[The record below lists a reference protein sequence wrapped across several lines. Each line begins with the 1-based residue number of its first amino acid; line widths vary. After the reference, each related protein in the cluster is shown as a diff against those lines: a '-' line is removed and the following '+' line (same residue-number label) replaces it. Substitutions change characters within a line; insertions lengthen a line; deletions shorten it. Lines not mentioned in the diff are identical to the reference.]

1 MRREEEYAMAA
12 DGDHKI
18 TVELDG
24 VPETQLWTLYHRAVE
39 ARRPGGVLHDP
50 RAVEL
55 VDSIDYPF
63 ESRFGPGTQGFGLL
77 QALRVRA
84 FDIEVKRFLAAHP
97 DGTVVALGEGLETQ
111 FWRVDNGRVH
121 WLTVDLPESAAVRRA
136 LLPGEDDRRRVLAR
150 SALDTTW
157 TAEVDT
163 SRGVLITAQ
172 GLLMY
177 LQPGEVHD
185 LLATCAARFPGGGL
199 VFDAVPRW
207 LAAAS
212 RRGVTD
218 PATGYQAP
226 PWHWSMDPAQRS
238 KLRDV
243 HANIRVVRDVHLP
256 RGRGPL
262 GAAAPWLTRVPAL
275 NGFLPSITFLGFGA

>member
-1 MRREEEYAMAA
+1 MVSG
-12 DGDHKI
+12 GDDKI
-18 TVELDG
+18 TVRLDG

-39 ARRPGGVLHDP
+39 ARRPGGALHDP

-55 VDSIDYPF
+55 VDAIDYPF
-63 ESRFGPGTQGFGLL
+63 ERRFGTATDGLGLL

-121 WLTVDLPESAAVRRA
+121 WLTVELPESAEVRRA
-136 LLPGEDDRRRVLAR
+136 LLPAEDDRRRVLAR
-150 SALDTTW
+150 SALDFTW
-157 TAEVDT
+157 TAGVDPAH
-163 SRGVLITAQ
+163 GVLITAQ

-177 LQPGEVHD
+177 LRPEEVHD
-185 LLATCAARFPGGGL
+185 LLATCATRFPGGGL

-212 RRGVTD
+212 RRGVAD
-218 PATGYQAP
+218 PKTGYQAP
-226 PWHWSMDPAQRS
+226 PWHWSMDPADRS
-238 KLRDV
+238 KLRGLHPNV
-243 HANIRVVRDVHLP
+243 RVVREVRPP

-262 GAAAPWLTRVPAL
+262 GLAAPWLTRVPVL
-275 NGFLPSITFLGFGA
+275 NGFLPSITYLGFGA